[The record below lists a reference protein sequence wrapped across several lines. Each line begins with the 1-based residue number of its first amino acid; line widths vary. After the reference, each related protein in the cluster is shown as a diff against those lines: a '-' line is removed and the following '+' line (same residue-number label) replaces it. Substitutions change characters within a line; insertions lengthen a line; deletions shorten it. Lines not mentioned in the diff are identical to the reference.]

1 MRNGA
6 HPIDAGMTALKRI
19 KENTIEKRLLNS
31 RNQPNFDVIFY
42 IIDKTGRYAG
52 VSLYAE
58 TSKDK
63 PFQYAVCTENG
74 STLSKIEPLLEGNSA

>member
-1 MRNGA
+1 
-6 HPIDAGMTALKRI
+6 MTALKRI

-42 IIDKTGRYAG
+42 IIDKKGQYAG
-52 VSLYAE
+52 VSLYSE
-58 TSKDK
+58 STEDK

-74 STLSKIEPLLEGNSA
+74 SELTDIEPLLYGNSA